1 MKIEKA
7 KIEDTNVL
15 IVDGIPQSVF
25 PTTYGGY
32 WQHMIPEDF
41 KGKDVLLLGVGAGTI
56 ARLLLEKYP
65 DVKITGVDNN
75 QEVINAAMDNFKLG
89 EIKMKIE
96 IADGFAYIKSTNK
109 KFDLIICDM
118 WSGYNFPFKMLMP
131 EFIEDCKKRLNKGG
145 QVYINCP
152 NLDYL
157 AGESLK
163 ELKAFRDDIG
173 RNLIFRFDKSKLKE

>member
-7 KIEDTNVL
+7 KIEDINVL
-15 IVDGIPQSVF
+15 IVDGIPQSVY

-65 DVKITGVDNN
+65 NVKIIGVDNN
-75 QEVINAAMDNFKLG
+75 QEVINAALDNFKLG
-89 EIKMKIE
+89 EIKMSIE
-96 IADGFAYIKSTNK
+96 IADGFAYLKSTNK
-109 KFDLIICDM
+109 MFDLILCDM
-118 WSGYNFPFKMLMP
+118 WSGWNFPFKVLMSD
-131 EFIEDCKKRLNKGG
+131 FIEDCKKRLNEGG